1 MSQIEAADSAG
12 DKFARA
18 GRTGRSALLGV
29 SLAYCVILLYL
40 VWPFLLRGQSLYVA
54 DFTYNFAPAAN
65 FIAQVFQAEHGFTL
79 TKPLWNPYLLCGAP
93 QVAVAWPLAYL
104 PGYIAC
110 FLDGAQGQAFLIFF
124 HLLIAGIGGYVWFSK
139 CDDRAWSA
147 GGKTLAGKSAGNI
160 GGVNNA
166 GGNIAGGDNAGGNIA
181 SRLADITSPAA
192 LFGFMFM
199 LSGYML
205 GSSINLS
212 LLFSVCW
219 TPFALTLIDRL
230 SLASR
235 VSLPL
240 TGALSFILAQQFGAG
255 RPEMFLGEG
264 ILYAAYALLKIAE
277 LAPDRSKRQAAERF
291 MLELVAALMLSL
303 AYNAA
308 NILPMIEA
316 VKNSPH
322 LPKFDPSDALN
333 WSAGWFEY
341 LEILL
346 MQPLGELNMAHY
358 SLYPTYPNSM
368 AYVTSLFL
376 GAPVLAL
383 AFIGTSDSSWK
394 QKAFWLWMI
403 ILFTIVSLGE
413 FIPIWKPIYEA
424 IPSINLLRFPVKMTV
439 FVELG
444 IVALAARGW
453 HLALK
458 GDVPRKEF
466 LGAGVFWGLFFC
478 IGMAILATT
487 VSGNMQSLGVVMSM
501 SSGCDDLNMAKEAAL
516 NLAANITMA
525 GFAGLATCL
534 ALANLK
540 GKWEIILRCFV
551 VLLIVTDLMMNGT
564 RQLWHTVDIGFF
576 KEPSTI
582 LSLVEKEVAKK
593 PEAHWNT
600 FAPRDYKVLSL
611 FRHPI
616 AVPEMVSETP
626 EGLMDKEFMRYARNI
641 LAPNTNI
648 DRGIFMLSGMPVLP
662 DWATV
667 FMETGILPRSSVRAE
682 LTHEAGKSD
691 IPLYKW
697 CQATA
702 TKYILCPINTQSE
715 EDLVVRESKLLD
727 THYFKVAAED
737 KKQNVRIY
745 EVSPI
750 RKRVQLFAHALKV
763 ETRTEALKHINRSD
777 TLPYDPLSE
786 CILCEPEQPS
796 TFSFQS
802 KGPEINQALLEKVLH
817 APAVNRPGSAEIV
830 SDDRESVLV
839 NVDCA
844 VPAVLVF
851 TDSYYS
857 GWNATD
863 NGAPAHLLLSDGLM
877 KAVLLAPGK
886 HKVAFRYIPNSY
898 FVGLT
903 ISFGTLIILLGLISV
918 PCMLETVKST
928 NLVRRREIIQ
938 S

>member
-1 MSQIEAADSAG
+1 MGENV
-12 DKFARA
+12 ARA
-18 GRTGRSALLGV
+18 GRPGRSGLLAV
-29 SLAYCVILLYL
+29 SLVYGVILLYI
-40 VWPFLLRGQSLYVA
+40 VSPFLLRGQSLYVA

-139 CDDRAWSA
+139 NDDRVERA
-147 GGKTLAGKSAGNI
+147 GGETSDGNSSGNIGAGNI
-160 GGVNNA
+160 GGGAIDSGNFS
-166 GGNIAGGDNAGGNIA
+166 GGNIAAL
-181 SRLADITSPAA
+181 LADITSPAA

-230 SLASR
+230 ALASK

-240 TGALSFILAQQFGAG
+240 TGALAFVLAQQFGAG

-264 ILYAAYALLKIAE
+264 ILYAAYTLLKIAE
-277 LAPDRSKRQAAERF
+277 LAPDRSKRNAAERF
-291 MLELVAALMLSL
+291 MLELVAALILSL
-303 AYNAA
+303 AFNAA

-341 LEILL
+341 VEVLL
-346 MQPLGELNMAHY
+346 MQPLGELSMAHY

-368 AYVTSLFL
+368 AYITSLFL
-376 GAPVLAL
+376 GAPVVVL
-383 AFIGTSDSSWK
+383 AFIGTGDSSWK

-413 FIPIWKPIYEA
+413 FIPVWKPIYEA

-453 HLALK
+453 YLVLN
-458 GDVPRKEF
+458 GEVPRKDF
-466 LGAGVFWGLFFC
+466 LGGTIFWGFFFA
-478 IGMAILATT
+478 IGSAILAATIT
-487 VSGNMQSLGVVMSM
+487 GNMQSLGVVMSM
-501 SSGCDDLNMAKEAAL
+501 SSGCDDLNMARQAAL
-516 NLAANITMA
+516 NLAAQITTA
-525 GFAGLATCL
+525 GFSGLATCL

-540 GKWEIILRCFV
+540 GKWELLMRCCV
-551 VLLIVTDLMMNGT
+551 VLLIVSGLMINGT
-564 RQLWHTVDIGFF
+564 RHLWHTVNIGFF

-582 LSLVEKEVAKK
+582 LNLVEKETPKSKQAY
-593 PEAHWNT
+593 WNSS
-600 FAPRDYKVLSL
+600 AVPRDYKVLSL

-616 AVPEMVSETP
+616 AVPEKVSQAP

-667 FMETGILPRSSVRAE
+667 FMETGILPRSSIRAE

-727 THYFKVAAED
+727 PHYFKVAAED

-745 EVSPI
+745 EVSPV
-750 RKRVQLFAHALKV
+750 RKRVQLFAHALKT
-763 ETRTEALKHINRSD
+763 ETRTEALKYINRSD

-786 CILCEPEQPS
+786 CILCEPEPPS
-796 TFSFQS
+796 IFSFQS
-802 KGPEINQALLEKVLH
+802 NGPDLDGALLEKVLRG
-817 APAVNRPGSAEIV
+817 PTVNRPGSAEV
-830 SDDRESVLV
+830 VLDDRERVLVDVDAAVPSVLV
-839 NVDCA
+839 FA
-844 VPAVLVF
+844 
-851 TDSYYS
+851 DSYYS
-857 GWNATD
+857 GWKATD

-877 KAVLLAPGK
+877 KAVLLEPGK
-886 HKVAFRYIPNSY
+886 HKVAFSYIPNSY

-903 ISFGTLIILLGLISV
+903 ISFSTLIILLGLISV
-918 PCMLETVKST
+918 PCALETLKST

>member
-1 MSQIEAADSAG
+1 MSQIEAAEAKG
-12 DKFARA
+12 GKVARA
-18 GRTGRSALLGV
+18 GRPGRAAFWAV
-29 SLAYCVILLYL
+29 SLVYSAVL
-40 VWPFLLRGQSLYVA
+40 VYIVSPFLLCGQSLYVA

-104 PGYIAC
+104 PGYLAC

-124 HLLIAGIGGYVWFSK
+124 HLLVAGIGGYVWFSK
-139 CDDRAWSA
+139 FDDRVESA
-147 GGKTLAGKSAGNI
+147 GGETSAGNSSGNI
-160 GGVNNA
+160 NSGNFN
-166 GGNIAGGDNAGGNIA
+166 GGNIAGGNIGA
-181 SRLADITSPAA
+181 LLADITSPAA

-230 SLASR
+230 ALSPK

-240 TGALSFILAQQFGAG
+240 TGALAFILAQQFGAG

-264 ILYAAYALLKIAE
+264 ILYAAYALLKISE
-277 LAPDRSKRQAAERF
+277 LAPDRSKRKAAERF

-303 AYNAA
+303 AFNAA

-376 GAPVLAL
+376 GAPVVVL
-383 AFIGTSDSSWK
+383 AFIGTGDSSWK

-453 HLALK
+453 HLVLK
-458 GDVPRKEF
+458 GDVPRKDF
-466 LGAGVFWGLFFC
+466 VGGTIFWGLFFA
-478 IGMAILATT
+478 IGVAILAITIA
-487 VSGNMQSLGVVMSM
+487 GNMQSLGVVMSM

-516 NLAANITMA
+516 NLAAQVTTA

-534 ALANLK
+534 ALSNLK
-540 GKWEIILRCFV
+540 GKWQLLMRFCV
-551 VLLIVTDLMMNGT
+551 VLLIVSSLVINGT

-582 LSLVEKEVAKK
+582 LNLVEKETPKSTQAY
-593 PEAHWNT
+593 WNT
-600 FAPRDYKVLSL
+600 FSARDYKVLSL

-616 AVPEMVSETP
+616 AVPEKVSEAP

-667 FMETGILPRSSVRAE
+667 FMETGILPRSSIRAE
-682 LTHEAGKSD
+682 LTHDAGKSD
-691 IPLYKW
+691 VPLYKW
-697 CQATA
+697 CQSTA

-715 EDLVVRESKLLD
+715 EDLVVRESQLLD
-727 THYFKVAAED
+727 PHYFKVAAED

-745 EVSPI
+745 EVSPV
-750 RKRVQLFAHALKV
+750 RKRVQLFAHALKT

-786 CILCEPEQPS
+786 CILCEPEEPS
-796 TFSFQS
+796 AFSFQP
-802 KGPEINQALLEKVLH
+802 KEAALNDALLEKVLH
-817 APAVNRPGSAEIV
+817 GPTVNRPGSAEIV
-830 SDDRESVLV
+830 LDDRESVLV
-839 NVDCA
+839 DVDAA
-844 VPAVLVF
+844 VPSVLVF
-851 TDSYYS
+851 ADSYYS
-857 GWNATD
+857 GWKATD

-877 KAVLLAPGK
+877 KAVLLEPGK
-886 HKVAFRYIPNSY
+886 HKVAFRYVPNSY

-903 ISFGTLIILLGLISV
+903 ISFATLIILLALISI
-918 PCMLETVKST
+918 PCVLETLKST